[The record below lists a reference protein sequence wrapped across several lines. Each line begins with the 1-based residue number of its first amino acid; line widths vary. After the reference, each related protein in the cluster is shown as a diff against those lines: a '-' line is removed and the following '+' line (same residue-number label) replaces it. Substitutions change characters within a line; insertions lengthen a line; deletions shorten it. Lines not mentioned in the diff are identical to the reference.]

1 LTPLGNGAII
11 VGNMVIWITRS
22 PCAAPEE
29 APMTATTDLPP
40 PESTQAADEALL
52 AQLGYKQELR
62 RRLSGFSN
70 FAVSF
75 SIISILAGAITSYSI
90 AMTAGGPLSIVLG
103 WLFVGLM
110 VTLVALAMA
119 EVCSSY
125 PTAGALYWWAS
136 HLAKRNKAAWAW
148 FVGWFNFLGEV
159 AVTAAIDFGAAIT
172 TTAFLSLTTGM
183 NVTKWNTLLVFLVII
198 AAHGLLNTF
207 GVNLVK
213 VLSDVSAWW
222 HLIGVSVIFL
232 VLTIVPDHHQSLGTV
247 FFQVKNETGFG
258 FGGAAVYA
266 VLIGLLMAQYT
277 YTGYDASAH
286 VAEETRD
293 AARTAPRGVVSSVV
307 VSVVAGFFLLFAI
320 TRAIQNYDAELGSD
334 TKLPPAQIFIDAAGR
349 HTGEFLLLICV
360 VAQFF
365 CGMASVTANSRM
377 SFAFSRD
384 GALPGSRIWSRV
396 NPRTGTPTNS
406 IWLCVVCSTI
416 LVLPSLWN
424 TTAYLAVTSIAVI
437 GLYIA
442 YVAPVFLRLRNPHFQ
457 RGPWHL
463 GRYSRPVGWA
473 AIAWVAIICVLFVL
487 PTGSPIT
494 VGNFNY
500 TIVAVAVV
508 LGAAALWWFAG
519 ARRWFTGP
527 RHNIEAPAGG
537 FVEDVEARA
546 EAPAAVAE
554 VAPAAVAGV
563 APAAVAGVA
572 PAAVAGVAP
581 AAGAATGDEAPE
593 E

>member
-1 LTPLGNGAII
+1 
-11 VGNMVIWITRS
+11 
-22 PCAAPEE
+22 
-29 APMTATTDLPP
+29 MTATTDLPP
-40 PESTQAADEALL
+40 PDAVESADEALL
-52 AQLGYKQELR
+52 AKMGYKQELR

-75 SIISILAGAITSYSI
+75 SIISILAGAITSYGI
-90 AMTAGGPLSIVLG
+90 AMTAGGPLSIVVG
-103 WLFVGLM
+103 WVFVGAM

-119 EVCSSY
+119 EICSSY

-136 HLAKRNKAAWAW
+136 HLARRNKAAWAW

-172 TTAFLSLTTGM
+172 TTAFLSLTTGLPV
-183 NVTKWNTLLVFLVII
+183 NKWSTLVVFLIII
-198 AAHGLLNTF
+198 ALHGLLNTF

-213 VLSDVSAWW
+213 LLSDVSAWW
-222 HLIGVSVIFL
+222 HLVGVAVIFFI
-232 VLTIVPDHHQSLGTV
+232 LTIVPDHHQSLGHV
-247 FFQVKNETGFG
+247 FFQVKNETGFT
-258 FGGAAVYA
+258 FPGAAVYA

-286 VAEETRD
+286 VAEETHD
-293 AARTAPRGVVSSVV
+293 AARSAPRGVVSSVV
-307 VSVVAGFFLLFAI
+307 VSVIAGFFLLFAI
-320 TRAIQNYDAELGSD
+320 TWAIQDYEGERTTA
-334 TKLPPAQIFIDAAGR
+334 TALPPAQIFIDAAGR
-349 HTGEFLLLICV
+349 HLGEFLLLICV

-377 SFAFSRD
+377 SYAFSRD
-384 GALPGSRIWSRV
+384 GALPGSRFWSRV

-463 GRYSRPVGWA
+463 GRWSRLVGWT
-473 AIAWVAIICVLFVL
+473 AIVWVAIICVLFVL
-487 PTGSPIT
+487 PAASPIT
-494 VGNFNY
+494 RLNFNY

-508 LGAAALWWFAG
+508 LGAAWLWWVAS
-519 ARRWFTGP
+519 ARTWFTGP
-527 RHNIEAPAGG
+527 RHNVEAVPTGGFIEDIEARTEGAAVPAQAGPS
-537 FVEDVEARA
+537 DA
-546 EAPAAVAE
+546 APAAPVGGE
-554 VAPAAVAGV
+554 SPG
-563 APAAVAGVA
+563 
-572 PAAVAGVAP
+572 
-581 AAGAATGDEAPE
+581 E
-593 E
+593 